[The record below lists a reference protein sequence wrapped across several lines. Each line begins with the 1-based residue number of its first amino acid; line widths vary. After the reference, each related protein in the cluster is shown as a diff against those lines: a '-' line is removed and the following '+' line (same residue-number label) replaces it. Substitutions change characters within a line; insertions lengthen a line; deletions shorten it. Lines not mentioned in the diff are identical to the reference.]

1 MLDPQRYLARVGL
14 AAAAMALVV
23 GCRTSSQVVEA
34 SPDDPGFQGLRYP
47 APEPSSPSDRLPPPP
62 TPGEGMVEAAPA
74 PPGVAAPDE
83 GLAEAVQNAAV
94 RDQETERLARG
105 YFVLVEALY
114 RMSSARSA
122 TDGETYDPL
131 PLSRLH
137 ADLVNELNDLA
148 RRAAVL
154 QARYLEI
161 ATQQSIDLAGDDEA
175 PGRAGRV
182 RFYFRMT
189 TCVRRDTED
198 RASDGE
204 RHLKSV
210 ASGVGDDPPASPA
223 QTVKRHANDLKRLAH
238 TLECSRLVSRSLG
251 H

>member
-1 MLDPQRYLARVGL
+1 
-14 AAAAMALVV
+14 
-23 GCRTSSQVVEA
+23 
-34 SPDDPGFQGLRYP
+34 
-47 APEPSSPSDRLPPPP
+47 
-62 TPGEGMVEAAPA
+62 
-74 PPGVAAPDE
+74 
-83 GLAEAVQNAAV
+83 
-94 RDQETERLARG
+94 
-105 YFVLVEALY
+105 
-114 RMSSARSA
+114 MSSARSA
-122 TDGETYDPL
+122 TDGDTYDPL

-137 ADLVNELNDLA
+137 ADLVNELSDLA

-154 QARYLEI
+154 QTRYLEI

-182 RFYFRMT
+182 RFYLRMT

-210 ASGVGDDPPASPA
+210 ASGIGGEPPASPA
-223 QTVKRHANDLKRLAH
+223 AAVKRHANDLKRLAH
-238 TLECSRLVSRSLG
+238 TLECSRLVARALG